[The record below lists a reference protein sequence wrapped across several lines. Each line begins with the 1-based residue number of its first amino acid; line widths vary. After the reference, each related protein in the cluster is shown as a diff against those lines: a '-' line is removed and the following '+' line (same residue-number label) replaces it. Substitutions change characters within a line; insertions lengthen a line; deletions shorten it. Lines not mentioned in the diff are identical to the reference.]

1 MWGKYYLI
9 INIYSDGAVG
19 KTCLLITYSTDKFPT
34 DYVPTGNKVIV
45 MELLLVF
52 DNYKVEVSTGDETTS
67 LELWDTAGITVSTI
81 VIV

>member
-1 MWGKYYLI
+1 M
-9 INIYSDGAVG
+9 
-19 KTCLLITYSTDKFPT
+19 LITYSTDKFPT